1 MLYCYFFIQISSF
14 IVKLCIVTDYNLQIY
29 SYCSIP
35 VHIQM
40 SPVGMKCPYSFRQH
54 ARDSAHSPLEHAEID
69 VFMFD
74 GRELWV
80 LTASYPGVL
89 LPSEEK
95 WLWDPRSDLEKDPG
109 PAVLARIGNQRC
121 EQCIKINY
129 NVNQDLLFILS
140 SSKIV
145 STSGNCKKC
154 IIL

>member
-40 SPVGMKCPYSFRQH
+40 SPVGMKCPYSFHQH

-80 LTASYPGVL
+80 LTFLSWGAAAIRGEMALRSQKRPGEG
-89 LPSEEK
+89 PRACCTCQNWESEM
-95 WLWDPRSDLEKDPG
+95 
-109 PAVLARIGNQRC
+109 
-121 EQCIKINY
+121 
-129 NVNQDLLFILS
+129 
-140 SSKIV
+140 
-145 STSGNCKKC
+145 
-154 IIL
+154 